1 MRQPYL
7 PVTICLS
14 LVMASLTR
22 PGMTD
27 HIRDIQTTAVRSK
40 TADWGYWGSDASQYS
55 NWRNHSNRLIPVYT
69 FGLSLDSVR
78 GQASPYRSVAKLKR
92 LYGRVPEGTFN
103 PDADYFDQTDIYR
116 LQQLAVSQGKK
127 RIILFIFDGMDWQT
141 TRLASI
147 VSSGRVAYRQGRGT
161 GLAFQ
166 DYRGAETDFGWF
178 VTAPYSAGGKSDAT
192 TQKFAAPGTSF
203 GGYDSRIGGQFPWS
217 QPLDAQYPMGTSRDR
232 KHPYTD
238 SAASATA
245 MTAGIKTINGAINV
259 DPSGR
264 PVEPIAR
271 QLQRAGFSVGVVTA
285 VPISHATPASA
296 YANNVTRADY
306 QDLTRDLLGLPS
318 VTHPVPLP
326 GVDVL
331 LGSGFGEIET
341 ADSSQGNNFVPGNRY
356 LTAADLKQL
365 RLKQNTCRVVLRT
378 KSSSGRGILQ
388 QAVRNATQSRERL
401 FGFFGVRGGHLPFQT
416 ADGKFDPTVG
426 TPADSTEAETAAE
439 VYSAADIAENPRL
452 ADMTLAALHVLSA
465 RSDRFWLM
473 VEAGDVD
480 WANHKNNI
488 DDSVGAV
495 LSGTAAFTAACRW
508 IESHDGWDETALIL
522 TADHGH
528 TLNLTR
534 PEKLIIHRP

>member
-1 MRQPYL
+1 MPAL
-7 PVTICLS
+7 I
-14 LVMASLTR
+14 R
-22 PGMTD
+22 PGMAD
-27 HIRDIQTTAVRSK
+27 HIRNLQTDAVRSK
-40 TADWGYWGSDASQYS
+40 SANWGYWGSDPSRYS
-55 NWRNHSNRLIPVYT
+55 NCRNHSNRLIPVYT

-78 GQASPYRSVAKLKR
+78 GQSSPYRSVTKLTQ
-92 LYGRVPEGTFN
+92 LYGRVPDGTLN

-116 LQQLAVSQGKK
+116 LQQLAVRQGKK
-127 RIILFIFDGMDWQT
+127 RIVLFIFDGMDWHT
-141 TRLASI
+141 TRVASI
-147 VSSGRVAYRQGRGT
+147 VRSGRVTYTEGRGT
-161 GLAFQ
+161 GLSFQ
-166 DYRGAETDFGWF
+166 DYRGTETDFGWF

-192 TQKFAAPGTSF
+192 TQTILEAGTSF

-217 QPLDAQYPMGTSRDR
+217 QPLDALYPMGESRDR
-232 KHPYTD
+232 PHPFTD

-245 MTAGIKTINGAINV
+245 MMAGTKTCNGAINV
-259 DPSGR
+259 DPTGR

-271 QLQRAGFSVGVVTA
+271 QLQRDGFSVGVVTT

-296 YANNVTRADY
+296 YASNVTRSDY

-331 LGSGFGEIET
+331 LGSGLGETEIK
-341 ADSSQGNNFVPGNRY
+341 DSGQGNNFVSGNRY

-365 RLKQNTCRVVLRT
+365 QLQQDAYRVVLRT
-378 KSSSGRGILQ
+378 ESRSGKGILR
-388 QAVRNATQSRERL
+388 QAVRDAVQGGERL

-426 TPADSTEAETAAE
+426 TPADSSETETAAE
-439 VYSAADIAENPRL
+439 TYSAADIMENPRL
-452 ADMTLAALHVLSA
+452 ADMTQAALSVLSA

-480 WANHKNNI
+480 WANHTNNI
-488 DDSVGAV
+488 DNSAGAV
-495 LSGTAAFTAACRW
+495 LSGSAAFTAVCEW
-508 IESHDGWDETALIL
+508 VESHGGWDETALIL

-528 TLNLTR
+528 TLVLTQPEALISRR
-534 PEKLIIHRP
+534 P